1 MSSNQIED
9 ERIFIECTQ
18 EEYDKYIFDQHSGSE
33 EENNEDGESDKL
45 EGRS

>member
-1 MSSNQIED
+1 MSSNPIEY

-18 EEYDKYIFDQHSGSE
+18 EEYDKYVSDQHSGSE
-33 EENNEDGESDKL
+33 EENNEDGKSDKL